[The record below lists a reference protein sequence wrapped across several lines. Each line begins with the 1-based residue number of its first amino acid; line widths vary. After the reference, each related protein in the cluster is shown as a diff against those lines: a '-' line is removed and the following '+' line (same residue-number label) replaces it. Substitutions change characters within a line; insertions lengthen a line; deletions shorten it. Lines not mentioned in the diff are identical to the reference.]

1 MTEKTANT
9 LRNIGTIV
17 LLAGAAAMLWGCAG
31 PGSMQI
37 TKVPVPVACQ
47 ETEPGR
53 PVMPTEALA
62 PDAPLDAFVQAAT
75 AEIERREGYE
85 LKLRTALQACI
96 APITP

>member
-9 LRNIGTIV
+9 LRYIGTAI
-17 LLAGAAAMLWGCAG
+17 LLAGIAAMLLGCGTMSTA
-31 PGSMQI
+31 QI

-62 PDAPLDAFVQAAT
+62 PEAPLDAFVQAAI